1 VDVNPPDS
9 RPVTRPGRGGGPG
22 PRGRLGDDGT
32 TALTVYVVL
41 LLAIPSAYV
50 LGPLG
55 AAGAPAQVV
64 SMALVLWWVGRALAR
79 PYAPDPGGHPVRTAM
94 LGFVAVVLVAYVVAN
109 LRPIDGTEARAADRG
124 LLAVLGLL
132 GVVLVA
138 GDLIPSRERLDVLLR
153 RVVLAGAV
161 VATLGLAQFWTG
173 MTFVEYLRL
182 PGLTDNG
189 AALGVAERAGFA
201 RPAGTA
207 SHPIEF
213 GVAIAMLFP
222 PALHYALTD
231 THRGRLVRWY
241 PVAATALAI
250 PVSVSRSAVLCIGL
264 ALLLMLPA
272 MSRRARRLAVLGGIA
287 MVGLVYV
294 AVPGMLGAILN
305 LFTRIGVDDSA
316 ASRTDS
322 YGLAAEFIARAPAFG
337 RGFATFLPEYRI
349 LDNQYLLTTIELGV
363 AGLVSLLGLVV
374 TGVVL
379 ARRVRRRAPD
389 PVTGQLAQALLA
401 SLVAGAASFAL
412 FDAFAF
418 PKAAGLTF
426 LVLGLIAGLHR
437 LVPATPPARP
447 PSPPPAG

>member
-1 VDVNPPDS
+1 MNPPD
-9 RPVTRPGRGGGPG
+9 RPARRPAATGPA
-22 PRGRLGDDGT
+22 RLRTAAVGDDGT
-32 TALTVYVVL
+32 TVLTVYVVL
-41 LLAIPSAYV
+41 LFVIPSAYV
-50 LGPLG
+50 IGPLG

-64 SMALVLWWVGRALAR
+64 AMGLVLWWVGRTLSR
-79 PYAPDPGGHPVRTAM
+79 PRLPEPGRRPVR
-94 LGFVAVVLVAYVVAN
+94 VAVLVLVAAALVSYVVAN
-109 LRPIDGTEARAADRG
+109 LRPLDGVESRAADRG
-124 LLAVLGLL
+124 LLALLGLL

-138 GDLIPSRERLDVLLR
+138 GDEIPDRERLDVLLR
-153 RVVLAGAV
+153 RVVLAGAA

-173 MTFVEYLRL
+173 MSFVEYLRL

-189 AALGVAERAGFA
+189 AGIGVAERAGFL

-207 SHPIEF
+207 IHPIEF

-222 PALHYALTD
+222 LALHYALAD
-231 THRGRLVRWY
+231 GHRGRLVRWY

-272 MSRRARRLAVLGGIA
+272 MAPRARRLAVLGGVA
-287 MVGLVYV
+287 MVGVVYLT
-294 AVPGMLGAILN
+294 VPGMLGTILN

-322 YGLAAEFIARAPAFG
+322 YGLAAEFIARAPVFG

-349 LDNQYLLTTIELGV
+349 LDNQYLLTAVELG
-363 AGLVSLLGLVV
+363 LVGTAALLGLVV
-374 TGVVL
+374 TGVVV

-389 PVTGQLAQALLA
+389 AATRQLAQALLA

-412 FDAFAF
+412 FDALSF
-418 PKAAGLTF
+418 PKVAGLTF
-426 LVLGLIAGLHR
+426 LVLGVIGGLDR
-437 LVPATPPARP
+437 LVPAGRPAD
-447 PSPPPAG
+447 G